1 MHVHLL
7 EWEPQTP
14 NTLIRYSFWD
24 SGSNYL
30 KKYPF
35 ETEHLVKDCDALIY
49 MTDYENL
56 SDLKFTETWPKKLLI
71 INDFGFVNETDV
83 QKVCLD
89 NKIDDWMRVW
99 IPFNDNSGIEVSR
112 SMIAG
117 STSTLIGTA
126 ARSELASKILDKLS
140 DLINKWY
147 LYL

>member
-1 MHVHLL
+1 MLGPSKAGKSTLIKFLKGINYKDDDKNDTWGVHVHLL

-56 SDLKFTETWPKKLLI
+56 SDLKFTET
-71 INDFGFVNETDV
+71 
-83 QKVCLD
+83 
-89 NKIDDWMRVW
+89 
-99 IPFNDNSGIEVSR
+99 
-112 SMIAG
+112 
-117 STSTLIGTA
+117 
-126 ARSELASKILDKLS
+126 
-140 DLINKWY
+140 
-147 LYL
+147 